1 MIKWHSYNSRKYDTE
16 KPREYTPFESTFYES
31 SGFLLARI
39 PDGFLLARIPD
50 VGIVMESSIK
60 LIRQYQEFEWCYMAD
75 IVRELDN
82 NAKFGFNPS
91 KLDKKKNEVKAK
103 CEEEEENTSKESLN
117 EHARIKIN
125 SITRNQCAGNDKFKV
140 YVFHARRVER
150 KMDFVCSDED
160 VMSVIMRKGMIDG
173 EVLDVVAVPPKYGD
187 KNGLYTVTGANCR

>member
-16 KPREYTPFESTFYES
+16 KPKEYTPFESMFYES
-31 SGFLLARI
+31 SGFVM
-39 PDGFLLARIPD
+39 ARIPD

-60 LIRQYQEFEWCYMAD
+60 LIRQYQEFEWCYMDD

-91 KLDKKKNEVKAK
+91 KMDKEKHESKAK
-103 CEEEEENTSKESLN
+103 SEEEEENTSKESLH

-125 SITRNQCAGNDKFKV
+125 SITRNQCASNDKFKV

-150 KMDFVCSDED
+150 KMDFVCSDEN
-160 VMSVIMRKGMIDG
+160 VMAFIMHKGMIDG
-173 EVLDVVAVPPKYGD
+173 EVLDVVAVPPKDGD
-187 KNGLYTVTGANCR
+187 KDGLYTVTAANF